1 MASWG
6 WMANAE
12 RLSRTHASL
21 LKECGPGGQ
30 PGFGV
35 TQTDRMASRSI
46 ALELSE
52 HAPPFLPAPDA
63 QSNCIDLRQI
73 ARSCPKPRKLH
84 IDCVIS
90 PPKPRVLKA
99 VELHIDCVIP
109 PPNSRALK
117 AVELNI
123 DCLISSPNS
132 RVLKA
137 VKMHI
142 DCLISSPKSRA
153 PQAAELHI
161 SCVNSLLL
169 PALAHLPHRR
179 PFPTGPVGA
188 GLVPALPRL
197 PQSRRRPS
205 PSRSGR
211 SRPCACPVPPQS
223 TDHRKA
229 RTGNCPESLQEPL
242 NTSSRHRHNLPTPNP
257 GCTPKDQ
264 SIEAAKKT

>member
-1 MASWG
+1 MAY
-6 WMANAE
+6 AE
-12 RLSRTHASL
+12 RLSRTRASL
-21 LKECGPGGQ
+21 LRECGPGAQ

-35 TQTDRMASRSI
+35 TQPDRLASRSI
-46 ALELSE
+46 APELSE
-52 HAPPFLPAPDA
+52 HAPPLLPAPDA
-63 QSNCIDLRQI
+63 QSNCIDLRLI

-90 PPKPRVLKA
+90 PPKPRALKA

-123 DCLISSPNS
+123 DCLISSPKS

-161 SCVNSLLL
+161 NCVISL
-169 PALAHLPHRR
+169 PASALPRLPHSRR
-179 PFPTGPVGA
+179 QSPPTGPVGA

-197 PQSRRRPS
+197 PHSRRQS
-205 PSRSGR
+205 PQRSCRG
-211 SRPCACPVPPQS
+211 RPCACPVPPQS

-229 RTGNCPESLQEPL
+229 RPATCPAPLQEPL
-242 NTSSRHRHNLPTPNP
+242 NSSSRRRHNLPTPNP

>member
-1 MASWG
+1 MAY
-6 WMANAE
+6 AE
-12 RLSRTHASL
+12 RLSRTRASL
-21 LKECGPGGQ
+21 LRECGPGAQ

-35 TQTDRMASRSI
+35 TQTDRMASRTI

-52 HAPPFLPAPDA
+52 HAPPLLPAPDA
-63 QSNCIDLRQI
+63 QSNCIDLRLI

-90 PPKPRVLKA
+90 PPKPRALKA

-123 DCLISSPNS
+123 DCLISSPKS

-161 SCVNSLLL
+161 NCVISL
-169 PALAHLPHRR
+169 PAS
-179 PFPTGPVGA
+179 
-188 GLVPALPRL
+188 ALPRL
-197 PQSRRRPS
+197 PHSRRQS
-205 PSRSGR
+205 PQRSCRG
-211 SRPCACPVPPQS
+211 RPCACPVPPQS

-229 RTGNCPESLQEPL
+229 RPATCPAPLQEPL
-242 NTSSRHRHNLPTPNP
+242 NSSSRRRHNLPTPNP